1 MGGFFGAASK
11 RDVCVD
17 VYFGVDFHSH
27 LGTKR
32 AGMIAHDPEL
42 GFQREI
48 HSIESTP
55 FRTKF
60 EPFLD
65 KARGTTVIGCIS
77 DADPQP
83 LMVKSHL
90 GLFALTT
97 VGVINNADE
106 IIEQYMADCG
116 QQFMALSS
124 GAVNQTELVAAVI
137 NKEDSLLDGLRHAQ
151 DIIEGSMTMLLMTDE
166 GEIYAA
172 RDKYGRL
179 PVIIGKD
186 ADGYCVTF
194 ESFVYDKLGYADE
207 YELGPNEIVRITKD
221 GYETVSEP
229 GDEMK
234 ICAFLWTYYGY
245 PNSTYEGTN
254 VEVMRYRN
262 GEIMARDEMEDGTL
276 PDVDYV
282 AGIPDSG
289 LPHAIGYST
298 ASGKPFARPFV
309 KYTPTWSRSFMPSN
323 QAVRNHV
330 AKMKQ
335 VPVPQLIEG
344 QKHLFVDDSIVRGTQ
359 MRETVDFLYGA
370 GAKEVHMR
378 SACPPIMYGCK
389 YLNFSSS
396 KSEMELIARKKID
409 ELEGDAGLEHL
420 DEYSDARTERGQCLL
435 KSICE
440 EMGFD
445 SLRYQSLEGHLQ
457 AIGIDPSKVCTY
469 CWTGK
474 E

>member
-1 MGGFFGAASK
+1 MGGFFGAASN
-11 RDVCVD
+11 RDVCID

-27 LGTKR
+27 LGTKK
-32 AGMIAHDPEL
+32 AGMVAHDPVR
-42 GFQREI
+42 GFHRDI
-48 HSIESTP
+48 HSIENTP

-60 EPFLD
+60 ESFLD
-65 KARGTTVIGCIS
+65 EASGNTVIGCIS

-83 LMVKSHL
+83 LMIRSHL

-97 VGVINNADE
+97 VGVINNQQE
-106 IIEQYMADCG
+106 IVDKYMADCG
-116 QQFMALSS
+116 QQFMAMSS
-124 GAVNQTELVAAVI
+124 GDINQTELVAAII
-137 NKEDSLLDGLRHAQ
+137 NKEETLVDGLRHAQ
-151 DIIEGSMTMLLMTDE
+151 EIIEGSMTMLAMTE
-166 GEIYAA
+166 NGEIFAA

-186 ADGYCVTF
+186 DDGYCVTF
-194 ESFVYDKLGYADE
+194 ESFVYQKLGYQDE

-221 GYETVSEP
+221 GYETVAEA
-229 GDEMK
+229 GEEMK

-262 GEIMARDEMEDGTL
+262 GEIMAKDELEDGTM
-276 PDVDYV
+276 PDVDLV
-282 AGIPDSG
+282 GGIPDSG
-289 LPHAIGYST
+289 IPHAIGYST
-298 ASGKPFARPFV
+298 ASGKRFARPFV

-323 QAVRNHV
+323 QEVRNHV

-335 VPVPQLIEG
+335 VPVPQLIDG
-344 QKHLFVDDSIVRGTQ
+344 KKLLLVDDSIVRGTQ
-359 MRETVDFLYGA
+359 MRETVNFLYET

-409 ELEGDAGLEHL
+409 ELEGKEGLEHIE
-420 DEYSDARTERGQCLL
+420 EYADARTERGKCLL
-435 KSICE
+435 KSICD

-445 SLRYQSLEGHLQ
+445 SLRYQSLEGHLE

-469 CWTGK
+469 CWNGK